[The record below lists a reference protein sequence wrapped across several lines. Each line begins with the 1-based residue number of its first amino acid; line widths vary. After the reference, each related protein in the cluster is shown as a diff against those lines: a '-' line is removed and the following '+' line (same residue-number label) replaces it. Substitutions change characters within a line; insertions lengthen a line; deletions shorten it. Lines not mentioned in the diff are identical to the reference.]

1 MYLPTWVCWTGLFF
15 IAMAIGWLINVIL
28 SPDLLSVIYR
38 DDSLLWNWHIRCFV
52 LKNQWIQMLDTD
64 SFVYSTMFGNETQYD
79 FTQVRELRLHSDS
92 ATLILETG
100 KVHIEKCAIL
110 SKRFKEAIGRAL
122 AKTETDL

>member
-1 MYLPTWVCWTGLFF
+1 MGLLDGIVFF
-15 IAMAIGWLINVIL
+15 AMAIGWLIGAIL
-28 SPDLLSVIYR
+28 SSNLLLVIGM
-38 DDSLLWNWHIRCFV
+38 IVCFEIGISAV
-52 LKNQWIQMLDTD
+52 LCWKNQWIQMLDTD

-79 FTQVRELRLHSDS
+79 FTQVWEFRIYGDS
-92 ATLILETG
+92 TTLILETG

>member
-1 MYLPTWVCWTGLFF
+1 
-15 IAMAIGWLINVIL
+15 
-28 SPDLLSVIYR
+28 
-38 DDSLLWNWHIRCFV
+38 
-52 LKNQWIQMLDTD
+52 MLDTD

-110 SKRFKEAIGRAL
+110 SKRFKKAIGRAL